1 MIKDLNHIGKDTNRF
16 LNLYIKRQSKTELI
30 RSMKYGLLPGG
41 KKIRSKILIDV
52 GRIFNLNYRTI
63 IKVGAAV
70 ECIHAYSLIHDDL
83 PCMDNDS
90 IRRGKLSTHKKFG
103 ESTAVLA
110 GNSLLT
116 LAFEIL
122 SDKSLLLKEKTKVEL
137 VSLISECSGHAGIAG
152 GQYLDLNYERKKIK
166 KNKIIDMQ
174 IKKTGKLF
182 AFCCVA
188 PALISNKKRNVLRFF
203 EKIGY
208 EIGLLFQITDDLID
222 YRGVTKKAGK
232 KTKKDEKKGK
242 ATLISLLGYKNTI
255 KYSNKI
261 KNNILSKISYYGKK
275 SESLKKTVLFISE
288 REKWLKNI
296 NT

>member
-1 MIKDLNHIGKDTNRF
+1 MIRDLSYIAKDTNKF
-16 LNLYIKRQSKTELI
+16 LKSYIKKQSKTELI
-30 RSMKYGLLPGG
+30 ISMKYGLLPGG

-52 GRIFNLNYRTI
+52 GKIFNLNYRSLI
-63 IKVGAAV
+63 RIGAAV

-122 SDKSLLLKEKTKVEL
+122 SDKSLLLKENTKVKL
-137 VSLISECSGHAGIAG
+137 INLISECSGHTGIAG
-152 GQYLDLNYERKKIK
+152 GQYLDLNYERKKIIK
-166 KNKIIDMQ
+166 KKIIDMQ

-182 AFCCVA
+182 AFCCIA
-188 PALISNKKRNVLRFF
+188 PAIISNKNKKVIRLF

-222 YRGVTKKAGK
+222 YKGIARKAGK

-255 KYSNKI
+255 KYTSKI
-261 KNNILSKISYYGKK
+261 KNNILNKINYYGKK
-275 SESLKKTVLFISE
+275 SESLKKTVLFIFE
-288 REKWLKNI
+288 REK
-296 NT
+296 

>member
-1 MIKDLNHIGKDTNRF
+1 MIRDLSYIAKDTNKF
-16 LNLYIKRQSKTELI
+16 LKSYIKKQSKTELI

-52 GRIFNLNYRTI
+52 GKIFNLNYRSLI
-63 IKVGAAV
+63 RIGAAV

-122 SDKSLLLKEKTKVEL
+122 SDKSLLLKENTKVKL
-137 VSLISECSGHAGIAG
+137 INLISECSGHTGIAG
-152 GQYLDLNYERKKIK
+152 GQYLDLNYERKKIIK
-166 KNKIIDMQ
+166 KKIIDMQ

-182 AFCCVA
+182 AFCCIA
-188 PALISNKKRNVLRFF
+188 PAIISNKNKKVIRLF

-222 YRGVTKKAGK
+222 YKGIARKAGK

-255 KYSNKI
+255 KYTSKI
-261 KNNILSKISYYGKK
+261 KNNILNKINYYGKK
-275 SESLKKTVLFISE
+275 SESLKKTVLFIFE
-288 REKWLKNI
+288 REK
-296 NT
+296 

>member
-1 MIKDLNHIGKDTNRF
+1 MIKDLNRIAKDTNKF
-16 LNLYIKRQSKTELI
+16 LNSYIKRQSKTELI
-30 RSMKYGLLPGG
+30 SPMRYGLLPGG

-52 GRIFNLNYRTI
+52 GRIFNLNNGSL
-63 IKVGAAV
+63 IKIGAAV

-103 ESTAVLA
+103 ESTAVLT

-137 VSLISECSGHAGIAG
+137 ISLISECSGHTGIAG

-255 KYSNKI
+255 KYTNKI
-261 KNNILSKISYYGKK
+261 KKNILNKISCYGRK
-275 SESLKKTVLFISE
+275 SENLKKTVLFISE
-288 REKWLKNI
+288 REK
-296 NT
+296 

>member
-1 MIKDLNHIGKDTNRF
+1 MIRDLSYIAKDTNKF
-16 LNLYIKRQSKTELI
+16 LKSYIKKQSKTELI

-52 GRIFNLNYRTI
+52 GKIFNLNYRSLI
-63 IKVGAAV
+63 RVGAAV

-122 SDKSLLLKEKTKVEL
+122 SDESLLLKENTKVKL
-137 VSLISECSGHAGIAG
+137 INLISECSGHTGIAG
-152 GQYLDLNYERKKIK
+152 GQYLDLNYERKKIIK
-166 KNKIIDMQ
+166 KKIIDMQ

-182 AFCCVA
+182 AFCCIA
-188 PALISNKKRNVLRFF
+188 PAIISNKNKKVIRLF

-222 YRGVTKKAGK
+222 YKGIARKAGK

-255 KYSNKI
+255 KYTSKI
-261 KNNILSKISYYGKK
+261 KNNILNKINYYGKK
-275 SESLKKTVLFISE
+275 SEDLKKTILFMHE
-288 REKWLKNI
+288 REK
-296 NT
+296 